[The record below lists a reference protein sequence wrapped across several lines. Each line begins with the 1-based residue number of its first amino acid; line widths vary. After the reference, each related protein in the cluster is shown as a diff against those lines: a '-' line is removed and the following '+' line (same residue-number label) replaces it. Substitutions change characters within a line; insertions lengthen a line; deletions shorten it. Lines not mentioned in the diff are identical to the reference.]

1 MSSTYSAVSEAVE
14 SLTVLQNKLKFL
26 SDKVDDIARELDAEV
41 LAQEP
46 DDSTLVEKTYI
57 NTLKDNHWYNC
68 SVFHFENLGF
78 ALNNENVLI
87 VAVPLNV
94 NMNEKLQVPVITPSN
109 AFVCQL
115 NVPNDNMPEGWGHY
129 FTNKFALIEWAK
141 KLKWK
146 NDYLI
151 SFWFKLI

>member
-1 MSSTYSAVSEAVE
+1 MSSTYSAVSESIE
-14 SLTVLQNKLKFL
+14 SLTVLQHKLKVL
-26 SDKVDDIARELDAEV
+26 SDTVDGIARKLDAEV

-46 DDSTLVEKTYI
+46 DASTIVEKTYI

-68 SVFHFENLGF
+68 AVFHFENLGF

-94 NMNEKLQVPVITPSN
+94 NMNEKLQVPVIMPSN

-115 NVPNDNMPEGWGHY
+115 NVPDANMPEGWWHY
-129 FTNKFALIEWAK
+129 FTNKFALMEWANG
-141 KLKWK
+141 LEWK
-146 NDYLI
+146 NKDIL

>member
-1 MSSTYSAVSEAVE
+1 MSTYSTVSEAIE

-26 SDKVDDIARELDAEV
+26 SDSVDCIARKLDSDV

-46 DDSTLVEKTYI
+46 DDETLDKKTYFDKLDE
-57 NTLKDNHWYNC
+57 NRWYNC

-78 ALNNENVLI
+78 CLDNKNVL
-87 VAVPLNV
+87 VVSVPVSV
-94 NMNEKLQVPVITPSN
+94 NMNAKNAMSTINPSD

-115 NVPNDNMPEGWGHY
+115 CVPSLEKSEHWTNY
-129 FTNKFALIEWAK
+129 FTNKYALVEWIK
-141 KLKWK
+141 EREWK
-146 NDYLI
+146 SKDAV

>member
-1 MSSTYSAVSEAVE
+1 MSTYSAVSEAIE

-26 SDKVDDIARELDAEV
+26 SDSVDGIARKLDAEV
-41 LAQEP
+41 IAQEP
-46 DDSTLVEKTYI
+46 DETTIADKTWI
-57 NTLKDNHWYNC
+57 NKLDENRWYNC

-115 NVPNDNMPEGWGHY
+115 NVHNDNMPEGWWHY
-129 FTNKFALIEWAK
+129 FTNKFALMEWANG
-141 KLKWK
+141 LEWK
-146 NDYLI
+146 NKDIL

>member
-1 MSSTYSAVSEAVE
+1 MSSTYSAVSEVVE
-14 SLTVLQNKLKFL
+14 SLTVLQNKLKVL
-26 SDKVDDIARELDAEV
+26 SDSVDGIAHKLDAEV

-46 DDSTLVEKTYI
+46 DDSTIANKTWI
-57 NTLKDNHWYNC
+57 NKLDENHWYNC

-87 VAVPLNV
+87 VAVSHNV
-94 NMNEKLQVPVITPSN
+94 NMNEKLQVPIITPSK

-115 NVPNDNMPEGWGHY
+115 DVPNDNVSEGWWHY
-129 FTNKFALIEWAK
+129 FTNKFALMEWANG
-141 KLKWK
+141 LEWK
-146 NDYLI
+146 HKEIL